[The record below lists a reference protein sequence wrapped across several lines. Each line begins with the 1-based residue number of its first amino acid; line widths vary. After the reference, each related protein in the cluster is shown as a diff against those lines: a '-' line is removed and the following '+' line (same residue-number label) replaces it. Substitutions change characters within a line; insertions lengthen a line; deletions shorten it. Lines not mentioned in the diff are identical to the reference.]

1 MAALG
6 TYSYIISG
14 ISYIIHIF
22 ELHGKQ
28 YYSLSGIQM
37 EPGNNVY
44 TLVSLC

>member
-22 ELHGKQ
+22 ELHGMRLLKAISSHIRD
-28 YYSLSGIQM
+28 YG
-37 EPGNNVY
+37 G
-44 TLVSLC
+44 TLE